1 MSTVPGIWRAP
12 QNVLMLMAEIIKFGE
27 RHVVHFFT
35 EPVTCD
41 WCGEETKGFVY
52 EGMQSIVCSLC
63 KQPLLIIEDKPTFI
77 VTLEDDDEDDDVS

>member
-35 EPVTCD
+35 NPVDCD

>member
-35 EPVTCD
+35 NPVDCD
-41 WCGEETKGFVY
+41 WCGEGTKGFVY